1 MEKRIAQII
10 SYTFHPLLIPT
21 YSLLIVFNA
30 NAYFS
35 FLLPFNAKVLL
46 LIMMVV
52 STVLIPVFIFSIF
65 RYKKIISS
73 LQMETKEERMYPYL
87 SITIIYYLTYTL
99 FTNTKIPA
107 IYSFYLLIATV
118 LSIVLLFINLRWKIC
133 MHTAAMGGMTAMF
146 IGLYYQLGLNL
157 LPIIILLILCSGF
170 VGFARL
176 KLNSHKPSEV
186 YVGWLVGAIVFIT
199 MTLLL

>member
-1 MEKRIAQII
+1 MEKRIAKII
-10 SYTFHPLLIPT
+10 SYLFHPLLIPT

-35 FLLPFNAKVLL
+35 FLLPFKAKVLL

-52 STVLIPVFIFSIF
+52 STVLIPLFIFSIF
-65 RYKKIISS
+65 RYKKIIDSF
-73 LQMETKEERMYPYL
+73 QMQTKEERMYPYL
-87 SITIIYYLTYTL
+87 SITIIYYLTYIL
-99 FTNTKIPA
+99 FTNTSIPA

-118 LSIVLLFINLRWKIC
+118 LSIVLLLINLRWKIC
-133 MHTAAMGGMTAMF
+133 IHTTAMGGMTALF

-157 LPIIILLILCSGF
+157 LPIILLLILCSGF
-170 VGFARL
+170 LGFARL

-186 YVGWLVGAIVFIT
+186 YVGWLVGVIVFIA